1 MTLLPPKG
9 QGQVLALCL
18 LFFVAVAIYMIGFR
32 WAFVAHDEISG
43 EMAEL
48 AETSFRFRQLAG
60 QREQLE
66 QRLTDIRA
74 FESQNTYFLPES
86 SFDLA
91 AAGLSTRL
99 KQVIT
104 DHARKPDRCQVLS
117 SQNNRIQNNDPYQR
131 VTVQIRMRCEMED
144 FARVLHALEN
154 GTPLLFVDELNI
166 YQQPVFD
173 MNYQQNMGSL
183 DATFN
188 LSGYIRQPTGSA
200 AG

>member
-18 LFFVAVAIYMIGFR
+18 LFFVGVAVYMLGFR
-32 WAFVAHDEISG
+32 WAFVAHDEISR

-48 AETSFRFRQLAG
+48 SETSFRFRQLAG

-66 QRLTDIRA
+66 QRLADIRA

-91 AAGLSTRL
+91 AAGLSTKL

-104 DHARKPDRCQVLS
+104 DHAQKPDRCQVLS

-173 MNYQQNMGSL
+173 MNMQQNMGSL

>member
-1 MTLLPPKG
+1 MTWLPPKG

-18 LFFVAVAIYMIGFR
+18 LFFAGVAVYSIGFR
-32 WAFVAHDEISG
+32 WAFVAHAEISD
-43 EMAEL
+43 EVAQL
-48 AETSFRFRQLAG
+48 QETSFRFRQLAG

-66 QRLTDIRA
+66 GRLTEIRA

-91 AAGLSTRL
+91 AAGLSTKL
-99 KQVIT
+99 KQVIS
-104 DHARKPDRCQVLS
+104 DHAQKADRCQVLS

-131 VTVQIRMRCEMED
+131 VTVQIRMRCDLED

-154 GTPLLFVDELNI
+154 GTPLLFVDELNL

-173 MNYQQNMGSL
+173 VNAQQNMGSL

-200 AG
+200 GG

>member
-1 MTLLPPKG
+1 MTWLPPKG

-18 LFFVAVAIYMIGFR
+18 LFFAGVVIYSVGFR
-32 WAFVAHDEISG
+32 WAFVAHAEIS
-43 EMAEL
+43 EEVAL
-48 AETSFRFRQLAG
+48 LQETGFRFRQLAG

-66 QRLTDIRA
+66 GRLTEIRA

-91 AAGLSTRL
+91 AAGLSTKL
-99 KQVIT
+99 KQVIS
-104 DHARKPDRCQVLS
+104 DHAQKAERCQVLS

-131 VTVQIRMRCEMED
+131 VTVQIRMRCDLED

-154 GTPLLFVDELNI
+154 GTPLLFVDELNL

-173 MNYQQNMGSL
+173 VNAQQNVGSL

>member
-1 MTLLPPKG
+1 MTWLPPKG

-18 LFFVAVAIYMIGFR
+18 LFFAGVAVYSIGFR
-32 WAFVAHDEISG
+32 WAVVAHAEISD
-43 EMAEL
+43 EVAQL
-48 AETSFRFRQLAG
+48 QETSFRFRQLAG

-66 QRLTDIRA
+66 RRLTEIRE

-91 AAGLSTRL
+91 AAGLSTKL
-99 KQVIT
+99 KQVIN
-104 DHARKPDRCQVLS
+104 DHAQKADRCQVLS

-131 VTVQIRMRCEMED
+131 VTVQIRMRCELED

-154 GTPLLFVDELNI
+154 GTPLLFVDELNL

-173 MNYQQNMGSL
+173 VNAQQNMGSL

-200 AG
+200 GG